1 MIEPFTH
8 SMMISSLKP
17 EETPKTCPTNCVKS
31 GQKRNPYPHS
41 LLDFQSGPVLFDA
54 FIPVRGS
61 QFPSI
66 SRTQKM
72 ASLLQ
77 IVITY
82 LHTCISTN
90 QHTYKNTYT
99 HTNICACKRTC
110 IHTYFC
116 ACLLACLRTYRPV
129 CFHAFIFH
137 THTYAHALRTCTWVC
152 ILPVCRYNHTDR

>member
-1 MIEPFTH
+1 MSDELRQEWPKAQSLSPQLAGLPKRSCTVRRFH
-8 SMMISSLKP
+8 PGEGISVS
-17 EETPKTCPTNCVKS
+17 EYFEDS
-31 GQKRNPYPHS
+31 EDGFS
-41 LLDFQSGPVLFDA
+41 
-54 FIPVRGS
+54 
-61 QFPSI
+61 
-66 SRTQKM
+66 
-72 ASLLQ
+72 LQ

-137 THTYAHALRTCTWVC
+137 THTYAHACEHAHGYVSFLYADTIT
-152 ILPVCRYNHTDR
+152 PTDR